1 MVRGW
6 LLVTCRVLTSQQL
19 EKEKNGKYG
28 MYVFEEVDGLLV
40 VGLSGLKW
48 GRKGV
53 SYNYYFTLGTTYLW
67 KTAHDDVLGRC

>member
-28 MYVFEEVDGLLV
+28 MYVFEEVD
-40 VGLSGLKW
+40 
-48 GRKGV
+48 
-53 SYNYYFTLGTTYLW
+53 
-67 KTAHDDVLGRC
+67 